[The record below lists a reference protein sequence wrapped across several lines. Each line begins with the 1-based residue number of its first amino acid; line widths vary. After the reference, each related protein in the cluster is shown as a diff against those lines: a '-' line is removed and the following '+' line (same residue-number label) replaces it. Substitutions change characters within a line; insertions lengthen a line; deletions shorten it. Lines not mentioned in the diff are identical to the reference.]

1 MDFSLGEDR
10 QMLVNSLGRFLAG
23 NFDWKK
29 REQVIASAEGWS
41 REIWQ
46 ELAALGVIG
55 ALFEEKDGGY
65 GGASFD
71 IGAVFGEIG
80 RALAVGPFLGTL
92 LAGRL
97 LAATGR
103 ADLLEGVIGGE
114 VILSAALET
123 EGVQGVAQD
132 AGWVLTGQQPVVP
145 FAACADHIVIVART
159 GEGLSLF
166 LVDKAAAGLSVRA
179 YPVVDGGAAGELD
192 LNATPATLLGDAGA
206 AGPVIEEAVAAG
218 LVALSWEAVAIMDVL
233 KDQTLDYLRTRK
245 QFGIAI
251 GKFQALQHRMATLAL
266 EIEQAR
272 SAAINAAAM
281 FADSRIAR
289 ERAVSAAK
297 YTIGRV
303 GALAAEEAIQLHGG
317 IGMTW
322 ELPLSHYAK
331 RLVMIG
337 HQLGDEDHHLERFIA
352 LGRETATTAA

>member
-23 NFDWKK
+23 NFDWKT
-29 REQVIASAEGWS
+29 REQVIASSEGWS
-41 REIWQ
+41 RDLWRQ
-46 ELAALGVIG
+46 LADLGVIG
-55 ALFEEKDGGY
+55 ALFDEESGGY
-65 GGASFD
+65 AGSPFD
-71 IGAVFGEIG
+71 VGVVFGEVG

-92 LAGRL
+92 MAGRV

-103 ADLLEGVIGGE
+103 ADLLERVIAGE
-114 VILSAALET
+114 VILSAALEAAT
-123 EGVQGVAQD
+123 LRAVVAGD
-132 AGWVLTGQQPVVP
+132 GWSLSGSQAVVP
-145 FAACADHIVIVART
+145 FAASADHIVVAAT
-159 GEGLSLF
+159 TAQGPSLF
-166 LVDKAAAGLSVRA
+166 LVDKGASGLSIQS
-179 YPVVDGGAAGELD
+179 YPLVDGGAAGELRLD
-192 LNATPATLLGDAGA
+192 GVPATLLGEAGQA
-206 AGPVIEEAVAAG
+206 APIIEAVNA
-218 LVALSWEAVAIMDVL
+218 VALVGLCWEAVSIMDVV
-233 KDQTLDYLRTRK
+233 KDQTLEYLRTRK

-272 SAAINAAAM
+272 SAAINAAAR
-281 FADSRIAR
+281 FQEGRITR
-289 ERAVSAAK
+289 EKAVSAAK

-303 GALAAEEAIQLHGG
+303 GTLAAEEAIQLHGG

-352 LGRETATTAA
+352 LGRESAAA